1 MSQQSARSGSRGSA
15 SSTSVSGQVESFG
28 VLEGAGTVTDG
39 HSIWPFHCTQISSGT
54 RTIPVGSEVD
64 FDVSAGL
71 PGVWEAV
78 SIRARSGLSLC
89 PVCAASVPGEPET
102 YEICGSCG
110 WEDDP
115 VQRDDAD
122 ATGANTSTL
131 RQARDT
137 AMRTMIEQQT
147 GELNPLARG

>member
-1 MSQQSARSGSRGSA
+1 VSQQSTQSGSSGSA
-15 SSTSVSGQVESFG
+15 SGASVSGLVVTFG

-39 HSIWPFHCTQISSGT
+39 QSIWPFHCTQISSGA
-54 RTIPVGSEVD
+54 RTISVGSEVE

-71 PGVWEAV
+71 PGVWEAIAV
-78 SIRARSGLSLC
+78 RARSGLFLC
-89 PVCAASVPGEPET
+89 PVCAASVPGEPGS

-122 ATGANTSTL
+122 ATGANSSTL
-131 RQARDT
+131 RRARDS

-147 GELNPLARG
+147 GEMNPLARG